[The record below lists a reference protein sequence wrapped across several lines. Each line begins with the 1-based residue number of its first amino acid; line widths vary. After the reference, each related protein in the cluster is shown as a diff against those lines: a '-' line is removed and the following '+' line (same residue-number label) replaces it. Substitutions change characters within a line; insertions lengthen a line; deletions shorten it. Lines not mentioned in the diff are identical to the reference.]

1 MASLKEQVKKF
12 PKSSGVYL
20 FLDKNGKVLYVGR
33 ATSLKKRVS
42 NYFEKGLEPRI
53 SEMVSLAKKVK
64 YIKTNNLL
72 EAVVLEANLIKK
84 YWPKYNIKE
93 RDNRSFIYLVI
104 LKKDFTHPIIVRG
117 QELKKFPPEKAEI
130 FGPYQSL
137 TLVNNALKILRRF
150 FPYST
155 CKINSFRPCFDYQ
168 IGLCPGACI
177 GAISKEDYQKN
188 IDNLILF
195 LKGENKKLFK
205 IIAKENPEKLKALKH
220 IQDVALISK
229 EDYYLKQNLYR
240 IEGYDI
246 SYFQGKIPYGSM
258 VVFINSK
265 KSPSDYRIFKIKDA
279 KPKND
284 LEALGEVIQRRLKH
298 QEWRLPDL
306 IVIDGGKPQIEYLS
320 KIFKKLQV
328 KIPFVGISKYQKDKF
343 VFPKNTKITVK
354 NLIESQKDTLLKVRD
369 EAHRFALKFSRR
381 TINLKKMK

>member
-1 MASLKEQVKKF
+1 MSLKEQVKKF

-20 FLDKNGKVLYVGR
+20 FLNKKGKVLYVGR
-33 ATSLKKRVS
+33 ATSLRKRVL

-53 SEMVSLAKKVK
+53 SEMIGLAKKVK
-64 YIKTNNLL
+64 YIKTDNLL
-72 EAVVLEANLIKK
+72 EAVILEANLIKK

-93 RDNRSFIYLVI
+93 KDNRSFIYLVI
-104 LKKDFTHPIIVRG
+104 FKKDFPHPIIVRG

-137 TLVNNALKILRRF
+137 TIVNNALKILRRF

-155 CKINSFRPCFDYQ
+155 CKINSDKPCFDYQ

-220 IQDVALISK
+220 IQDAALISK

-240 IEGYDI
+240 VEGYDI
-246 SYFQGKIPYGSM
+246 SYFQGKISYGSM
-258 VVFINSK
+258 VVFINAK
-265 KSPSDYRIFKIKDA
+265 KSPSDYRIFKIKEA
-279 KPKND
+279 QPKND
-284 LEALGEVIQRRLKH
+284 LEALAEIIKRRLKH
-298 QEWRLPDL
+298 SEWRLPDL
-306 IVIDGGKPQIEYLS
+306 IVIDGGKPQIDYLS
-320 KIFKKLQV
+320 KIFKQLQV
-328 KIPFVGISKYQKDKF
+328 KIPFVGISKYQNDKL
-343 VFPKNTKITVK
+343 VFPKETKKTIK
-354 NLIESQKDTLLKVRD
+354 NLIENQKEVLLKVRD
-369 EAHRFALKFSRR
+369 EAHRFALKFSRK
-381 TINLKKMK
+381 TINLKK